1 MTRKRKRSKKK
12 WIPKQK
18 LRKVYPPLL
27 RRKAENDIDPSKQT
41 KKPRVYKNPD
51 ARQRYLQK
59 YYRDNKDKKQAYTRT
74 RKREMYYKIFCH
86 RYQLRCVRCGESDY
100 RVLDYDHI
108 DPATKVDSISG
119 LISRGSAWWRVEEEL
134 AKCQVL
140 CSNCHRIKTFEHT
153 SRYDFE
159 LQYLIENGLI
169 SDPHEELL

>member
-1 MTRKRKRSKKK
+1 MSRKRSKKK

-18 LRKVYPPLL
+18 LKKTYPKLPPLL
-27 RRKAENDIDPSKQT
+27 RKKNDNDRDPRKQT
-41 KKPRVYKNPD
+41 KKSREYTD
-51 ARQRYLQK
+51 ARKLYLQK
-59 YYRDNKDKKQAYTRT
+59 HYQENKAAKQAYTRG

-108 DPATKVDSISG
+108 DPSTKVDSISG

-134 AKCQVL
+134 EKCQVL
-140 CSNCHRIKTFEHT
+140 CSNCHRIKTFEDT

-169 SDPHEELL
+169 EDPHKELL